1 MSGSSFGQT
10 TKEKMDQIRKDPK
23 TVENAAKAD
32 ANLINKKNVVDS
44 TSTITTKKKKG
55 VGCKSRNQ
63 KTSSN

>member
-44 TSTITTKKKKG
+44 TSTITTTKKKG
-55 VGCKSRNQ
+55 VGCKSRKQ